1 MSAPPKGGLIHPS
14 SPPTQLPARDPSP
27 LRIGLLAPPWV
38 PIPPPRY
45 GGTESMIDRLARGL
59 LAAGHEV
66 RLWTT
71 GDATCPVPRG
81 ATFDVARRAMM
92 GSSAIELRHTLEGYE
107 WFVDQQCDIVHDHTL
122 VGPFIAPATPPV
134 ITTNHG
140 PFDNP
145 ELAAIYR
152 HTPPTIP
159 IIAISRNQAS
169 AAPRFGINIS
179 HVIHHGIDVEEIPE
193 GDGRG
198 DDRGPYLLFLGRID
212 PTKGVLQAI
221 DVARTT
227 GWRLL
232 IAAKMTEPGEISFFE
247 REVAPR
253 CMDGIEYVGEV
264 GVVEK
269 YRLLGASTALLNPI
283 QWPEP
288 FGLVM
293 IEALATGT
301 PVIVTP
307 HGAAPEIITDGLT
320 GFLRTDRAALVD
332 AVREI
337 DRIDRTTCRTEVTRR
352 FSTQRMV
359 GRHVDAYRQ
368 LLAAQSHPASNHHAP
383 GNELGA
389 R

>member
-1 MSAPPKGGLIHPS
+1 MSAPPKGGLIHPG
-14 SPPTQLPARDPSP
+14 SPPTQLPPRDPSP

-59 LAAGHEV
+59 HAAGHEV

-81 ATFDVARRAMM
+81 ATFDVALRAMM
-92 GSSAIELRHTLEGYE
+92 GSCAIELRHTLEGYE
-107 WFVDQQCDIVHDHTL
+107 WFVEQQCDIVHDHTL
-122 VGPFIAPATPPV
+122 VGPFIAPARQPV

-145 ELAAIYR
+145 EVAAIYR

-169 AAPRFGINIS
+169 VAPRFGINIS
-179 HVIHHGIDVEEIPE
+179 HVIHHGIDVDEIPE

-198 DDRGPYLLFLGRID
+198 DDRGPYLLFLGRIN

-232 IAAKMTEPGEISFFE
+232 IAAKMTEPDEIGFFE

-253 CMDGIEYVGEV
+253 CKDGIEYVGEV
-264 GVVEK
+264 GVIEK

-320 GFLRTDRAALVD
+320 GFLRTDHEGLVD

-337 DRIDRTTCRTEVTRR
+337 DRIDRKRCRIEVTQR
-352 FSTQRMV
+352 FSTQQMV

-368 LLAAQSHPASNHHAP
+368 LLAAQSHPASNHRAP
-383 GNELGA
+383 RNEL
-389 R
+389 RTR

>member
-1 MSAPPKGGLIHPS
+1 MSAPPTGGSIHPGAA
-14 SPPTQLPARDPSP
+14 PMQLYARDPTP

-38 PIPPPRY
+38 PIPPPGY

-59 LAAGHEV
+59 HAAGHQV

-71 GDATCPVPRG
+71 SDATCPVPRG
-81 ATFDVARRAMM
+81 ATFDVACRAEM
-92 GSSAIELRHTLEGYE
+92 SSSPIELRHTLEGYE
-107 WFVDQQCDIVHDHTL
+107 WLADQQCDVVHDHTII
-122 VGPFIAPATPPV
+122 GPFLAPATLPV

-145 ELAAIYR
+145 ELAVVYR

-169 AAPRFGINIS
+169 PAPRLGINIS
-179 HVIHHGIDVEEIPE
+179 HVIHHGIDVDEIRE

-198 DDRGPYLLFLGRID
+198 DDLGSYLLFLGRMN

-221 DVARTT
+221 DVARAT
-227 GWRLL
+227 GSRLL
-232 IAAKMTEPGEISFFE
+232 IAAKMTEPDEISFYE

-253 CMDGIEYVGEV
+253 CTDGIEYVGEV
-264 GVVEK
+264 GAIEK
-269 YRLLGASTALLNPI
+269 YRLLGAATALLSPI

-301 PVIVTP
+301 PVVSTP
-307 HGAAPEIITDGLT
+307 RGAAPEIVTDGVT
-320 GFLRTDRAALVD
+320 GFLRTERTALID
-332 AVREI
+332 AVRTI
-337 DRIDRTTCRTEVTRR
+337 DRIDRRTCRDDVARR
-352 FSTQRMV
+352 FSTEQMV
-359 GRHVDAYRQ
+359 ARHVAAYRQ
-368 LLAAQSHPASNHHAP
+368 LLASHASTP
-383 GNELGA
+383 I
-389 R
+389 RSVTPPRTI